1 MSFFSK
7 RTIVLVLSIA
17 AILGGMN
24 VYATSKSQTKPVA
37 AQKVS
42 TLGGKFTFNLPKGY
56 VASAMPAGNEKS
68 GTAGATGT
76 MYVNQ
81 EERRV
86 IIAAENTLPN
96 GMKVGD
102 NDDMFLDSSVADFI
116 HQQSVALP
124 GFKQLSE
131 NRLTVKG
138 LGVREIDA
146 IATMGGGNTLNTT
159 FLAGSGTHMSV
170 LQVIS
175 RADDQAGHT
184 ALVKRIVDGLLAP

>member
-7 RTIVLVLSIA
+7 KTIVLVLSMA
-17 AILGGMN
+17 AILAGMD
-24 VYATSKSQTKPVA
+24 VYAANKPQTKPAA

-42 TLGGKFTFNLPKGY
+42 TLGGRFTVNLPKGY
-56 VASAMPAGNEKS
+56 VASAMPAVTEKS

-81 EERRV
+81 EEKRV

-102 NDDMFLDSSVADFI
+102 NDDRFLDSSVADFI

-146 IATMGGGNTLNTT
+146 TATMGGGRTLNTT